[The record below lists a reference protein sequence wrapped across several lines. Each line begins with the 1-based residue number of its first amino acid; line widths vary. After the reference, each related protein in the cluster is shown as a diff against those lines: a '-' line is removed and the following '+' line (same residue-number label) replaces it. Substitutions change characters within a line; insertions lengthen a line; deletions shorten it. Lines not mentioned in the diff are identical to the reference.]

1 MKKLKVLKFG
11 GKSLANGNGLEQV
24 ISIIKKKV
32 DADEQ
37 VLVVLS
43 ARDNTTDQLEQL
55 LHQAQEGLD
64 FSGALYDLRASQL
77 ESYPGVDILNEI
89 EILEKTLKGVQ
100 LTNEYSMR
108 IKDLV
113 LAQGELMSVK
123 VVSALLSEIG
133 IKNSWVDSRKFIV
146 TDSSFGFAH
155 LLEELSCLETRRFF
169 NEFPDGVVP
178 VVTGFIG
185 SDREGNTTTLGRNG
199 SNYSA
204 SVLAKFL
211 KATEVESYTHVN
223 GIYTAN
229 PEEVEGAKIIDQLS
243 YQEANEIASFGASI
257 LHSRSIT
264 PLAETKIP
272 IRILNTFDPENQ
284 STKINGRIENN
295 GVKSIAVQRDMC
307 IVNIEGNGLLG
318 KTGIDGRIFATM
330 AAENIS
336 VGVIS
341 QGSSERGVG
350 FVIPRKQGEQ
360 AVKALRKEFFR
371 ELDDHNLQSI
381 STIDHISVVTVVGQD
396 LKNFNTALQSLNSNN
411 IPVLLISNN
420 VRGNNISLVL
430 SNEYVEKTTN
440 IIHSQIFGV
449 AKNINVAIFGK
460 GNVGSC
466 LINQVLDH
474 RDQIFARKGTNL
486 NIFAVAGS
494 TSVLLEKNGIH
505 ENWLQEINEK
515 ESTSI
520 GVDEVIEYA
529 QKHHLE
535 NLVAIDN
542 TASAEFTDH
551 YHRFIENGFDLI
563 SSNKIANTR
572 SIRTYQA
579 LRQKLK
585 QFNKEYL
592 YETNVGAGLPLIDTI
607 KLLHGSGENITRI
620 RGVFSGSLS
629 YIFNNYS
636 VKEKPFSQILQEA
649 IHQGLTEP
657 DPREDLCGNDVAR
670 KLLILARELELENEL
685 EDVNVRNLI
694 PPELRIGSA
703 PSFLQQLQ
711 TLDKY
716 FEELKRSQKPD
727 HVLRYVGDLYGDLQQ
742 TKGQLKVDLVSVPR
756 SSSLGQVSG
765 SDSIFEI
772 FTDSYGDHPIVIQGA
787 GAGSAVTARGVFGD
801 LLRIAE

>member
-11 GKSLANGNGLEQV
+11 GKSLANGNGLKQV

-694 PPELRIGSA
+694 APELRIGSA